1 MTNYNLNYGWS
12 NSKKKKSILAM
23 NYIIR
28 IMVFIVDI

>member
-12 NSKKKKSILAM
+12 NSKKKSILAM